1 MTIIRHGFSVG
12 IERINGQFFLSI
24 KVSGKLTHEDF
35 RKINPLV
42 DSALDGITDPKVNV
56 LLDGSEMEG
65 WELRAAWDDFR
76 FGLKH
81 NNEFKRIA
89 IFGHKKWQSVL
100 TRMGSWFVS
109 GEVKYFEDIEL
120 AIKWLES

>member
-12 IERINGQFFLSI
+12 IERINSQFFLSI

-42 DSALDGITDPKVNV
+42 DSALDGVTDPKVNV
-56 LLDGSEMEG
+56 LLDGAEMEG